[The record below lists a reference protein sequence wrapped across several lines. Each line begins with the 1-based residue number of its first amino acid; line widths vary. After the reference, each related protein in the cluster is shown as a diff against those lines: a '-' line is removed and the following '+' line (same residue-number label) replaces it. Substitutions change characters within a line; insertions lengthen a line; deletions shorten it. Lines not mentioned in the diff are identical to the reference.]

1 VPRSTVTSR
10 TVRPGTIRTRAGR
23 RIAAGIG
30 AVLLMLPLAA
40 CTGTPGPGPGPA
52 TATASAAGAAPTAV
66 FTFGTAS
73 QPLGLDPAVVSDV
86 ESYRITRQVLE
97 GLVGVDQ
104 TTGAPTPLLAT
115 EWNTSDEG
123 RAYTFKLRE
132 KVSFHDG
139 TAFDAAAV
147 CSNFD
152 RWFNFS
158 ESLRQQAPG
167 TTFKGVFKAHSDQ
180 ASLSIYKGCAALAP
194 DNVRIELTQP
204 FTGFLQALTLPAFGI
219 SSPQALASQKADE
232 LNQTRDGQ
240 PVSGYGLHPV
250 GTGPFSFGSW
260 DAGTVTLSSNKDYWA
275 DKGQIGT
282 INFVTYNHSQTR
294 MQALLDGK
302 IDAYDAVTPANF
314 DPLVKRGQ
322 QIIQR
327 DPFSVMYLGMN
338 QEVPILQNLKVRQ
351 AIEMA
356 LDKDTLIRRFFIDNT
371 AQATQFVPPKLSGF
385 NNNAPALGHNPAK
398 AKELLAE
405 AGYQGEELKFY
416 YPLNVTRPYLPTPE
430 KVYAEISK
438 QLTAVGLNIKPVPVE
453 WSEGYLQ
460 QVTSPGDH
468 ALHLLGWNGS
478 YSDPDN
484 FVGPLFGEN
493 TGEFG
498 YQDPQVFSKIA
509 RARGLPEGK
518 ERTEQY
524 QTINAQIAATV
535 PAVPIAFPISAL
547 ALSDR
552 VLKYPASPVLN
563 EVFTKVELKP

>member
-1 VPRSTVTSR
+1 V
-10 TVRPGTIRTRAGR
+10 R

-30 AVLLMLPLAA
+30 AVLLMLPLAS
-40 CTGTPGPGPGPA
+40 CTGSSGPA
-52 TATASAAGAAPTAV
+52 PSSASPSGSVADGGPSAV

-73 QPLGLDPAVVSDV
+73 RPLGLDPALVSDI

-104 TTGAPTPLLAT
+104 TTGQPTPLLAT
-115 EWNTSDEG
+115 EWNASEDG
-123 RAYTFKLRE
+123 RTYDFKLRGN
-132 KVSFHDG
+132 VTFQDG
-139 TAFDAAAV
+139 TPFNAASV
-147 CSNFD
+147 CTNFN
-152 RWFNFS
+152 RWFNFP
-158 ESLRQQAPG
+158 EALRKQAAG
-167 TTFKGVFKAHSDQ
+167 TTFKGVFKAHADQ
-180 ASLSIYKGCAALAP
+180 ASLSIYKGCTAAAA
-194 DNVRIELTQP
+194 DDVKIELTQP
-204 FTGFLQALTLPAFGI
+204 FTGFLQALTLPAFAI
-219 SSPQALASQKADE
+219 SSPQALAAQNADV
-232 LNQTRDGQ
+232 LNQSRDGQ
-240 PVSGYGLHPV
+240 PVSAYGLHPV
-250 GTGPFSFGSW
+250 GTGPYVFGAW
-260 DAGTVTLSSNKDYWA
+260 DEGHITLSSNKDYWG

-282 INFVTYNHSQTR
+282 INFVTYDHPQTR

-302 IDAYDAVTPANF
+302 IDGYDTVTVGNF
-314 DPLVKRGQ
+314 DQLVKRGK

-371 AQATQFVPPKLSGF
+371 AQASQFVPPKLSGF
-385 NNNAPALGHNPAK
+385 NNNAPSLGHNPEK
-398 AKELLAE
+398 AKQLLAE
-405 AGYQGEELKFY
+405 AGYKGEELKFY

-430 KVYAEISK
+430 KIYAEISR
-438 QLTAVGLNIKPVPVE
+438 QLTAVGLNIKPVPVD
-453 WSEGYLQ
+453 WADGYLQ
-460 QVTSPGDH
+460 KVTSPGDH

-478 YSDPDN
+478 YADPDN

-509 RARGLPEGK
+509 RARGLPDGK

-547 ALSDR
+547 AFSDR

-563 EVFTKVELKP
+563 EVFTKIELKP

>member
-1 VPRSTVTSR
+1 VPSSTL
-10 TVRPGTIRTRAGR
+10 R

-30 AVLLMLPLAA
+30 ALFLLLPLSS
-40 CTGTPGPGPGPA
+40 CTGAPSPVPG
-52 TATASAAGAAPTAV
+52 TATAAASSPAPAPSAV

-73 QPLGLDPAVVSDV
+73 QPLGLDPALVSDV

-104 TTGAPTPLLAT
+104 TTGQPTPLLAT
-115 EWNTSDEG
+115 EWNQDDEG

-132 KVSFHDG
+132 KVAFQDG
-139 TAFDAAAV
+139 APFDAAAV

-152 RWFNFS
+152 RWFNFP
-158 ESLRQQAPG
+158 EALRQQAPG
-167 TTFKGVFKAHSDQ
+167 TTFKSVFKAHAEQ
-180 ASLSIYKGCAALAP
+180 ASLSIYKGCTALAP

-204 FTGFLQALTLPAFGI
+204 FTGFLQALTLPAFAI
-219 SSPQALASQKADE
+219 SSPQALATQNADV
-232 LNQTRDGQ
+232 LNQNRDGQ
-240 PVSGYGLHPV
+240 PVSAYALHPV
-250 GTGPFSFGSW
+250 GTGPYEFSSW
-260 DAGTVTLSSNKDYWA
+260 DQGSVTLSSNTDYWGER
-275 DKGQIGT
+275 GQIQT
-282 INFVTYNHSQTR
+282 INFVTYDHPQTR

-302 IDAYDAVTPANF
+302 IDGYDTVTAGNF
-314 DPLVKRGQ
+314 DQLVKRGK

-371 AQATQFVPPKLSGF
+371 AQASQFVPAKLSGF
-385 NNNAPALGHNPAK
+385 NNNAPSPGHNPAK

-416 YPLNVTRPYLPTPE
+416 YPLNVSRPYLPTPE
-430 KVYAEISK
+430 KIYAEISRE
-438 QLTAVGLNIKPVPVE
+438 LTAVGLNIKPVPVD
-453 WSEGYLQ
+453 WSDGYLQ
-460 QVTSPGDH
+460 KVTSPGDH
-468 ALHLLGWNGS
+468 GLHLLGWNGS
-478 YSDPDN
+478 YADPDN

-509 RARGLPEGK
+509 RARSLPEGR

-563 EVFTKVELKP
+563 EVFTNVELKP

>member
-1 VPRSTVTSR
+1 M
-10 TVRPGTIRTRAGR
+10 R
-23 RIAAGIG
+23 RIAASIG
-30 AVLLMLPLAA
+30 AVLLLLPIAS
-40 CTGTPGPGPGPA
+40 CTGTSDPA
-52 TATASAAGAAPTAV
+52 PSSTAASSTAGATPTAL
-66 FTFGTAS
+66 FTFGTGS
-73 QPLGLDPAVVSDV
+73 EPLGLDPALVSDV

-104 TTGAPTPLLAT
+104 TTGQPTPLLAT
-115 EWNTSDEG
+115 EWSQSDDG
-123 RAYTFKLRE
+123 RAYTFKLRG
-132 KVSFHDG
+132 KVTFQDG
-139 TAFDAAAV
+139 TPFDAAAV
-147 CSNFD
+147 CTNFN
-152 RWFNFS
+152 RWFNFPPA
-158 ESLRQQAPG
+158 LRQQATG
-167 TTFKGVFKAHSDQ
+167 TTFKGVFKAHADQ
-180 ASLSIYKGCAALAP
+180 APLSIYKSCTAVAP
-194 DNVRIELTQP
+194 DNVRIDLTQP
-204 FTGFLQALTLPAFGI
+204 FTGFLQALTLPAFAI
-219 SSPQALASQKADE
+219 SSPQALAAEHADVLDQNRGGE
-232 LNQTRDGQ
+232 
-240 PVSGYGLHPV
+240 PMSAYGLHPV
-250 GTGPFSFGSW
+250 GTGPYVFGSW
-260 DAGTVTLSSNKDYWA
+260 DTGSVTLNSNKNYWG

-282 INFVTYNHSQTR
+282 IKFVTYDHPQTR
-294 MQALLDGK
+294 MQALLDGN
-302 IDAYDAVTPANF
+302 IDAYDAVTVGNF
-314 DPLVKRGQ
+314 DQLVKSGK

-371 AQATQFVPPKLSGF
+371 AQASQFVPPKLSGF
-385 NNNAPALGHNPAK
+385 NNNAPALGYNPDK

-405 AGYQGEELKFY
+405 AGYKGEELKFY

-430 KVYAEISK
+430 KVYAEISR
-438 QLTAVGLNIKPVPVE
+438 QLTAVGLNIKPVPVD
-453 WSEGYLQ
+453 WTDGYLQ
-460 QVTSPGDH
+460 KVTSPGDH

-509 RARGLPEGK
+509 RARGLPDGK
-518 ERTEQY
+518 DRTAQY

>member
-1 VPRSTVTSR
+1 MPSSTL
-10 TVRPGTIRTRAGR
+10 R

-30 AVLLMLPLAA
+30 AVFLMLPLSS
-40 CTGTPGPGPGPA
+40 CTGTPSPVPG
-52 TATASAAGAAPTAV
+52 TATALAGSPDAAPSAV
-66 FTFGTAS
+66 FTFGTSS
-73 QPLGLDPAVVSDV
+73 QPLGLDPALVSDV

-104 TTGAPTPLLAT
+104 TTGQPTPLLAT
-115 EWNTSDEG
+115 AWNQSDDG
-123 RAYTFKLRE
+123 RAYAFKLRE
-132 KVSFHDG
+132 KVTFQDG
-139 TAFDAAAV
+139 APFDAAAV

-152 RWFNFS
+152 RWFNFP
-158 ESLRQQAPG
+158 EALRQQAPG
-167 TTFKGVFKAHSDQ
+167 TTFKGVFKAHADQ
-180 ASLSIYKGCAALAP
+180 APLSIYKGCTALAP
-194 DNVRIELTQP
+194 DNVRIQLTQP
-204 FTGFLQALTLPAFGI
+204 FTGFLQALTLPAFAL
-219 SSPQALASQKADE
+219 SSPRAMAAHNADA
-232 LNQTRDGQ
+232 LNQDRNGQ
-240 PVSGYGLHPV
+240 PLSAYALHPV
-250 GTGPFSFGSW
+250 GTGPYEFGSW
-260 DAGTVTLSSNKDYWA
+260 DQGSVTLSSNKNYWG
-275 DKGQIGT
+275 DRGQIET
-282 INFVTYNHSQTR
+282 INFVTYDHPQTR

-302 IDAYDAVTPANF
+302 IDAYDTVTVGNF
-314 DPLVKRGQ
+314 DQLVKRGK

-338 QEVPILQNLKVRQ
+338 QQVPILQDLKVRQ

-371 AQATQFVPPKLSGF
+371 AQASQFVPPKLSGF
-385 NNNAPALGHNPAK
+385 NNNAPSLGYNPAK
-398 AKELLAE
+398 AKDLLAE

-416 YPLNVTRPYLPTPE
+416 YPLNVSRPYLPTPE
-430 KVYAEISK
+430 KIYAEISRE
-438 QLTAVGLNIKPVPVE
+438 LTAVGLNIKPVPVN
-453 WSEGYLQ
+453 WSDGYLQ
-460 QVTSPGDH
+460 KVTSPGDH
-468 ALHLLGWNGS
+468 GLHLLGWNGS
-478 YSDPDN
+478 YADPDN

-509 RARGLPEGK
+509 RARGLPDGS

-563 EVFTKVELKP
+563 EVFTNVELKP

>member
-1 VPRSTVTSR
+1 L
-10 TVRPGTIRTRAGR
+10 R
-23 RIAAGIG
+23 RVAASIG
-30 AVLLMLPLAA
+30 AVLLVLPVAS
-40 CTGTPGPGPGPA
+40 CTGAFGPA
-52 TATASAAGAAPTAV
+52 ASSAAAPATASAAPTAL
-66 FTFGTAS
+66 FTFGTGS
-73 QPLGLDPAVVSDV
+73 EPLGLDPALVSDV

-104 TTGAPTPLLAT
+104 TTGQPTPLLAT
-115 EWNTSDEG
+115 EWSQSDDG

-132 KVSFHDG
+132 KVTFQDG
-139 TAFDAAAV
+139 TPFDAAAV
-147 CSNFD
+147 CTNFN
-152 RWFNFS
+152 RWFNFPQA
-158 ESLRQQAPG
+158 LRQRAPG
-167 TTFKGVFKAHSDQ
+167 TTFKGVFKAHADQ
-180 ASLSIYKGCAALAP
+180 AALSIYKGCTAVAP
-194 DNVRIELTQP
+194 DNVRISLTQP
-204 FTGFLQALTLPAFGI
+204 FTGFLQALTLPAFAI
-219 SSPQALASQKADE
+219 SSPRALSAEHADA
-232 LNQTRDGQ
+232 LDRSRGGQ
-240 PVSGYGLHPV
+240 PMSAYGLHPV
-250 GTGPFSFGSW
+250 GTGPYTFGSW
-260 DAGTVTLSSNKDYWA
+260 DPGTVTLTSNKNYWG

-282 INFVTYNHSQTR
+282 IKFVTYDFPQAR

-302 IDAYDAVTPANF
+302 IDAYDAVTVGDF
-314 DPLVKRGQ
+314 DQLVKSGK

-371 AQATQFVPPKLSGF
+371 ATASQFVPPKLSGF
-385 NNNAPALGHNPAK
+385 NNNAPALGYNPDK
-398 AKELLAE
+398 AKELLASS
-405 AGYQGEELKFY
+405 GYKGQQLKFY

-430 KVYAEISK
+430 KVYAEISR
-438 QLTAVGLNIKPVPVE
+438 QLTAVGFNIKPVPVD
-453 WSEGYLQ
+453 WADGYLKK
-460 QVTSPGDH
+460 VTSPGDH

-484 FVGPLFGEN
+484 FVGPLFGEK

-509 RARGLPEGK
+509 RARGLPDGK
-518 ERTEQY
+518 DRTAQY

-563 EVFTKVELKP
+563 EVFTNVELKP